1 MEEKSLNYSVLKNE
15 FVTYWL
21 TSDVLELPF
30 EARPVPDVFENYH
43 PGASVKGADGKER
56 LSPAKKEFL
65 ERGDFR
71 KSGYPADVKMDRLYF
86 PFDTQRVD
94 FSAAWDFPTD
104 IRFYA
109 RTWTVCEEDCTWRA
123 ELFTCGAMKIWVNGE
138 EEAAFDPY
146 EANLE
151 KHCEAALSLKAGINE
166 LVVGCNNYG
175 ERNIIFS
182 FGLRNLS
189 EERMEFFLPVSADTG
204 AIREAQEVVSSLYPE
219 RLSYDCGTITFRAQH
234 AFQRD
239 TPVRVKAG
247 GRIKNLL
254 MQAGSHELVWG
265 DAQELTAGYYEF
277 TVSVDVEGVTLQVT
291 LGAEVFP
298 EQKEGESDIQSETAA
313 SLEERKRQA
322 LDHILAHTPKTF
334 ERYLACLAKGEN
346 PVEEYRDCWT
356 ENADYVNR
364 RGDCADFRAV
374 RLLWAMIRFGDLLT
388 EEQKALFRKTILN
401 FRYWYDEPGNDAM
414 WFFSENHALSFHTAQ
429 LLAGEL
435 YPEEVFENSG
445 YTGKRQA
452 ERAKRLIVEWME
464 KFLKRGYNEW
474 NSPCYIPVDM
484 MAYLSLLELAKDEKV
499 RRLAQRA
506 LDDTCE
512 ILAENSFHGF
522 LAGAC
527 GRIYTKEILADRNM
541 GTNSPM
547 WILWGEGCLNAHQ
560 SPALFLALSD
570 YRPPERLKEAACWD
584 KKLPYIKER
593 RQGNLRVPTMILKT
607 ADYSMASCL
616 TPRTGGPG
624 SQELLMN
631 VFLGDGRLR
640 VWINHPG
647 ERKIFGIR
655 RPGYFNGNGLT
666 PLVSQ
671 RKNVA
676 VVSYGF
682 SEKLFRVVEADFTKA
697 FCDLSLCDETDIREN
712 WAFVRK
718 GEAYLAIYAQNG
730 LQISR
735 KPPLQEKE
743 LISPG
748 LQNNWLVKVSNKTEA
763 GSFEKFIA
771 WQLEH
776 TPAVENGM
784 LVFWDRT
791 FGRMEFVLMKETSG
805 DEWL

>member
-1 MEEKSLNYSVLKNE
+1 MEEKSLNYSVSKNE
-15 FVTYWL
+15 FVKYWL
-21 TSDVLELPF
+21 TSEVKEVSF
-30 EARPVPDVFENYH
+30 EASPVPDVFENYH
-43 PGASVKGADGKER
+43 PGASVKGPDGKER
-56 LSPAKKEFL
+56 LSPAKREFL
-65 ERGDFR
+65 KRGEFR
-71 KSGYPADVKMDRLYF
+71 KSGYPAGIKMDRLYF

-94 FSAAWDFPTD
+94 FSGAWDFPTD

-109 RTWTVCEEDCTWRA
+109 RTWAVCNEECTWRA
-123 ELFTCGAMKIWVNGE
+123 ELFTCGALKIWVNGKE
-138 EEAAFDPY
+138 QAAFYPY

-151 KHCEAALSLKAGINE
+151 KHCEAILSLKAGKNE
-166 LVVGCNNYG
+166 IVVGCNNYG
-175 ERNIIFS
+175 ERNIIFN

-189 EERMEFFLPVSADTG
+189 AERMDFSLPVSAD
-204 AIREAQEVVSSLYPE
+204 ADALREAQKVVSSMYPE
-219 RLSYDCGTITFRAQH
+219 RLSYDSGTITFCTRY

-239 TPVRVKAG
+239 TQVKVKTES
-247 GRIKNLL
+247 RMKNLL
-254 MQAGSHELVWG
+254 MHAGSCELVWG

-277 TVSVDVEGVTLQVT
+277 TVSVDVEGVTLRTT
-291 LGAEVFP
+291 LGAEIFP
-298 EQKEGESDIQSETAA
+298 KRNIRMADTESSIED
-313 SLEERKRQA
+313 RKSWTI
-322 LDHILAHTPKTF
+322 DHIIAHTPKTF
-334 ERYLACLAKGEN
+334 ERYLACLARGKN
-346 PVEEYRDCWT
+346 PAGEYRDCWT
-356 ENADYVNR
+356 EYAEFVNR

-374 RLLWAMIRFGDLLT
+374 KLLWAMIRFGDLLT
-388 EEQKALFRKTILN
+388 EEQRNLFRETILS

-414 WFFSENHALSFHTAQ
+414 WFFSENHALCFHTAQ
-429 LLAGEL
+429 FLAGEL
-435 YPEEVFENSG
+435 YPEEIFENSG
-445 YTGKRQA
+445 YNGTQQVR
-452 ERAKRLIVEWME
+452 RAKYLITEWME
-464 KFLKRGYNEW
+464 KFLEHGYNEW

-484 MAYLSLLELAKDEKV
+484 LAYLSLRELAEDKEVKQ
-499 RRLAQRA
+499 LADKA
-506 LDDTCE
+506 LDYTCE

-570 YRPPERLKEAACWD
+570 YRPPEGLKTIACWN

-593 RQGNLRVPTMILKT
+593 RQGNLQVPTMILKT

-631 VFLGDGRLR
+631 VFLEDGRLR

-676 VVSYGF
+676 VLSYGF
-682 SEKLFRVVEADFTKA
+682 REKLLPVVEADFTKA
-697 FCDLSLCDETDIREN
+697 FCDLSLCDEAVVREN

-730 LQISR
+730 LQVSQN
-735 KPPLQEKE
+735 PPLREKE

-748 LQNNWLVKVSNKTEA
+748 IRNNWLIKVSNEREA
-763 GSFEKFIA
+763 VSFEKFTV
-771 WQLEH
+771 WHLEH
-776 TPAVENGM
+776 TPEVENGM
-784 LVFWDRT
+784 LVFLDRT
-791 FGRMEFVLMKETSG
+791 FGRMEFVLMKETSSN
-805 DEWL
+805 EWI